1 MLSLNS
7 IAKQLCSGNR
17 ICQPDTSQGRGH
29 GRSSWGLG
37 GFVHT
42 NPTVPRG
49 LYSCVRV
56 CVHVYAVM
64 SDSASVCVCVYTHT
78 HSLMSDSSTPWTV
91 ACQVPLSM
99 EFSRQEHW
107 RRLPIPSLGDLPDP
121 GIELKFLASLALAG
135 VFFTT
140 SATWEAPPT
149 PYSKSQFNK

>member
-7 IAKQLCSGNR
+7 IAKQLCSGNH

-99 EFSRQEHW
+99 EFSRQEYW
-107 RRLPIPSLGDLPDP
+107 SGLLFPAP
-121 GIELKFLASLALAG
+121 GIFPIQGLNPRLLCLLH
-135 VFFTT
+135 
-140 SATWEAPPT
+140 WEVGLIPLAPPEK
-149 PYSKSQFNK
+149 PSYFVRCS